1 MVDYILKGERQIS
14 VTNYATHILAEMMRS
29 EVCTDVSIKVSEGD
43 VFKCHRAVLAVSS
56 EYFKTMFEFD
66 KINASSLNNRD
77 QEVSLVAIGAN
88 TFKKIVQFMYT
99 GTISLLKRD
108 VLDIFKAADY
118 LQVCI

>member
-1 MVDYILKGERQIS
+1 M
-14 VTNYATHILAEMMRS
+14 
-29 EVCTDVSIKVSEGD
+29 
-43 VFKCHRAVLAVSS
+43 FKCHRAVLAVSS
-56 EYFKTMFEFD
+56 EYFRTMFEFD
-66 KINASSLNNRD
+66 KINTSSLNIRD